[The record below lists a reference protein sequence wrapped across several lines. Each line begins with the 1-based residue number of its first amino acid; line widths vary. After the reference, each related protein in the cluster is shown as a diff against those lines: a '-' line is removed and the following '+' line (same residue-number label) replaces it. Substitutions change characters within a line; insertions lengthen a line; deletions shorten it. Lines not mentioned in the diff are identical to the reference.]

1 MNRSWLIW
9 LWVLVLVGPV
19 ALAQQ
24 RTVNLGFITA
34 TSGRMATFGAVAK
47 QGAQTAITETN
58 EAGAASGTKFI
69 PFFEDAGK
77 DVKAAENAFRKL
89 VEKDKV
95 DVVMGYVPD
104 AVAPALAAMAERSQI
119 PFFVI
124 GAQSMAL
131 TGDQCNRFTF
141 RLSPSS
147 VHNAKTAALL
157 ASWTKARTWTT
168 VATDDAGNRELWDLF
183 KKYTSRLKKGTS
195 FAADSSAAFVSAEN
209 PDLEAVAKSII
220 RSKAEGVLISLPGG
234 LFVDFIRKGDATK
247 LFDGKREVVVVNGS
261 LAQLLAL
268 GLEMP
273 EGIWWS
279 TPYWYQASWSP
290 ANRAF
295 AHNYEAV
302 FGAPPSWEAQSAY
315 AAVKIYAAALQKAKS
330 SDKKAVVG
338 ALEGLVADMPVG
350 KTLIRPADHQS
361 VCPTMGGKTA
371 RIGVTDRKYRFRS
384 LATMMLFR
392 VKEISDPDVEK
403 GCNMR

>member
-1 MNRSWLIW
+1 
-9 LWVLVLVGPV
+9 
-19 ALAQQ
+19 
-24 RTVNLGFITA
+24 
-34 TSGRMATFGAVAK
+34 MATFGAVAK
-47 QGAQTAITETN
+47 QGAETAVN
-58 EAGAASGTKFI
+58 ELNQAVAAGGTKFN

-77 DVKAAENAFRKL
+77 DAKTAEAAFKKL
-89 VEKDKV
+89 VEKDRA

-104 AVAPALAAMAERSQI
+104 AIAPALAAMAERSQI
-119 PFFVI
+119 PFIVI
-124 GAQSMAL
+124 GAQSTAL

-168 VATDDAGNRELWDLF
+168 IATDDVGNRELWALF
-183 KKYTSRLKKGTS
+183 KKYTSQLNKGTS
-195 FAADSSAAFVSAEN
+195 FAADASASFIGGES
-209 PDLEAVAKSII
+209 PDLDAVAKSVI
-220 RSKAEGVLISLPGG
+220 RSKVEGMLISLPGG
-234 LFVDFIRKGDATK
+234 LFVDFIRKGDACG

-290 ANRAF
+290 ANRSF
-295 AHNYEAV
+295 AQKYEAV

-315 AAVKIYAAALQKAKS
+315 AAVKIYAAALQKAGS
-330 SDKKAVVG
+330 SDKKAVVT

-350 KTLIRPADHQS
+350 NILIRAADHQS
-361 VCPTMGGKTA
+361 VCPTMAGKTA
-371 RIGVTDRKYRFRS
+371 RIGVTNRKYRFRS